1 MKYIYNYF
9 LHPKVLVLLISAFI
23 FSILYLLL
31 DDSHFS
37 GVNYIKETI
46 KKEVIKKEI
55 GKQIKNTDITDITDI
70 TEPMSN
76 NSYNKQFEDIKRD
89 VAMEDATKDVSVAV
103 DDEELKADKINISI
117 LQRYFNRIYFSIN
130 TSCLLGYGDI
140 YPVSNISKSLTMI
153 QSLLTIFIIV
163 Y

>member
-1 MKYIYNYF
+1 MYMKQILNFF
-9 LHPKVLVLLISAFI
+9 LHTKVSILLISAFC
-23 FSILYLLL
+23 FSVLYLLL

-46 KKEVIKKEI
+46 KKEVIKKKI
-55 GKQIKNTDITDITDI
+55 DKQIKNTDII
-70 TEPMSN
+70 EPMSN
-76 NSYNKQFEDIKRD
+76 NNYTKQFEDIKRD
-89 VAMEDATKDVSVAV
+89 VAIEDAAKHITNEV
-103 DDEELKADKINISI
+103 DIDDLKEDKINISI

-140 YPVSNISKSLTMI
+140 YPISNISKCLTMI
-153 QSLLTIFIIV
+153 QSLLTISIIV

>member
-1 MKYIYNYF
+1 MKQLLNYF
-9 LHPKVLVLLISAFI
+9 LHPKVSVLLISAFI
-23 FSILYLLL
+23 FSIFYLLL
-31 DDSHFS
+31 DDSNFS

-55 GKQIKNTDITDITDI
+55 DKQIKNTDI

-76 NSYNKQFEDIKRD
+76 NVYNKQFENIKRD
-89 VAMEDATKDVSVAV
+89 VAMEDATKDVSEEV

-117 LQRYFNRIYFSIN
+117 FQRYFNRIYFSIN

-140 YPVSNISKSLTMI
+140 YPVSNISKSLTML
-153 QSLLTIFIIV
+153 QSLLTISIIV

>member
-55 GKQIKNTDITDITDI
+55 GKQIKNTDIT
-70 TEPMSN
+70 EPMSN
-76 NSYNKQFEDIKRD
+76 NAYNKQFDDIKRD
-89 VAMEDATKDVSVAV
+89 VAMEDATKDVSEVV
-103 DDEELKADKINISI
+103 DDEDLKADKINISI

>member
-55 GKQIKNTDITDITDI
+55 GKQIKNTDIT
-70 TEPMSN
+70 EPMSN
-76 NSYNKQFEDIKRD
+76 NAYNKQFEDIKRD
-89 VAMEDATKDVSVAV
+89 VAMEDAAKDASEVV
-103 DDEELKADKINISI
+103 DDEDLKADKINISI

>member
-1 MKYIYNYF
+1 MYMKLFFNYF
-9 LHPKVLVLLISAFI
+9 LHPKVSVLLISAFI
-23 FSILYLLL
+23 FSILYLVL
-31 DDSHFS
+31 DDSNFS

-55 GKQIKNTDITDITDI
+55 DKQIENTDIK
-70 TEPMSN
+70 EPMSN
-76 NSYNKQFEDIKRD
+76 NVYNKQFENIKRD
-89 VAMEDATKDVSVAV
+89 VAMEDATKDASVEV
-103 DDEELKADKINISI
+103 DDEDLKADKINISI

-140 YPVSNISKSLTMI
+140 YPVSNMCKCLTML
-153 QSLLTIFIIV
+153 QSLLTISIIV

>member
-55 GKQIKNTDITDITDI
+55 GKQIKNTDI

>member
-1 MKYIYNYF
+1 MYMKLFFNYF
-9 LHPKVLVLLISAFI
+9 LHPKVSVLLISAFI
-23 FSILYLLL
+23 FSILYLIL
-31 DDSHFS
+31 DDSNFS

-55 GKQIKNTDITDITDI
+55 DKQIENTDIN
-70 TEPMSN
+70 EPMSN
-76 NSYNKQFEDIKRD
+76 NVYNKQFENIKRD
-89 VAMEDATKDVSVAV
+89 VAMEDATKDVSEEV
-103 DDEELKADKINISI
+103 DGKDLKADKINISI

-140 YPVSNISKSLTMI
+140 YPVSNICKCLTML
-153 QSLLTIFIIV
+153 QSLLTISIIV

>member
-1 MKYIYNYF
+1 MYMKQILNFF
-9 LHPKVLVLLISAFI
+9 LHTKVSVLLISAFI
-23 FSILYLLL
+23 FSVLYLLL

-46 KKEVIKKEI
+46 KKEVIKKKI
-55 GKQIKNTDITDITDI
+55 DKQIKNTDI

-76 NSYNKQFEDIKRD
+76 NNYTKQFEDIKRD
-89 VAMEDATKDVSVAV
+89 VAIEDAAKYITKEV
-103 DDEELKADKINISI
+103 DIDDLKEDKINISI

-140 YPVSNISKSLTMI
+140 YPISNISKCLTMI
-153 QSLLTIFIIV
+153 QSLLTISIIV

>member
-1 MKYIYNYF
+1 MKQILNFF
-9 LHPKVLVLLISAFI
+9 LHTKVSILLISAFC
-23 FSILYLLL
+23 FSVLYLLL

-46 KKEVIKKEI
+46 KKEVIKKKI
-55 GKQIKNTDITDITDI
+55 DKQIKNTDII
-70 TEPMSN
+70 EPMSN
-76 NSYNKQFEDIKRD
+76 NNYTKQFEDIKRD
-89 VAMEDATKDVSVAV
+89 VAIEDAAKHITNEV
-103 DDEELKADKINISI
+103 DIDDLKEDKINISI

-140 YPVSNISKSLTMI
+140 YPISNISKCLTMI
-153 QSLLTIFIIV
+153 QSLLTISIIV

>member
-55 GKQIKNTDITDITDI
+55 GKQIKNTDIT
-70 TEPMSN
+70 EPMSN
-76 NSYNKQFEDIKRD
+76 NAYNKQFEDIKRD
-89 VAMEDATKDVSVAV
+89 VAMEDAAKDVSEVV
-103 DDEELKADKINISI
+103 DDEDLKADKINISI